1 MFLFPLLLLWITTS
15 RNLAQLV
22 VEHDPQTVGL
32 GISLVSVYWGI
43 TALVLG
49 ANSVDTQGGTTSSA
63 PRANYCSSVV
73 CFSSDLLSGYLAHP
87 ETSFPYIFHA
97 ERPDAEIFQRSAIYG
112 VCPSRP
118 NIYPYWYVVYTF
130 FVRIVFSPHSKVVT
144 ASSTVN
150 DIMRVL
156 VQHQIIPANYG
167 GIYTLSYARVGS
179 LRELST
185 MASLRAGSLSHFHLR
200 ACVRGGACKWFIDF

>member
-22 VEHDPQTVGL
+22 VEHNTQTVGL

-43 TALVLG
+43 MTLVLG
-49 ANSVDTQGGTTSSA
+49 VNSVDTQGSTTSSA

-97 ERPDAEIFQRSAIYG
+97 ERLDAEIFQ
-112 VCPSRP
+112 
-118 NIYPYWYVVYTF
+118 
-130 FVRIVFSPHSKVVT
+130 
-144 ASSTVN
+144 
-150 DIMRVL
+150 
-156 VQHQIIPANYG
+156 
-167 GIYTLSYARVGS
+167 
-179 LRELST
+179 
-185 MASLRAGSLSHFHLR
+185 
-200 ACVRGGACKWFIDF
+200 